1 MIPDTT
7 QSHVMETPTAAAA
20 ALGGTHAVA
29 GGRAGCPLSILLL
42 CDDSRAH
49 ANTVREHIAAF
60 TTRSRHQIKIFNPRG
75 LTGSRFLDLDA
86 FDAVVIH
93 YSLVITSDHYL
104 APGFREQIRRFSGLK
119 IQLIQDEYR
128 WVEEITGMMR
138 HLGIQVLWTLLPPGE
153 IAKVYGARLPGVRII
168 PTLGGYVPEDTLG
181 VVPLP
186 LEARPIDIGYRGR
199 TLPYWLGRLAQEKI
213 WIAQGV
219 LARAAEHGLRCD
231 IRWREEDR
239 IYGRRWYRFLASC
252 KATLGTESG
261 ASITDF
267 DGSVERRTL
276 AYLAEQPQ
284 ADFESVSKAVLEFYE
299 GNVKLQVI
307 SPRVFE
313 AAALRTALILFPGE
327 YSGIVQPWVHYI
339 PLAKDFSNMEEV
351 ARCLRDLPFLRKLTD
366 RAHRD
371 LIASGLYSHRRFISR
386 FDEVLE
392 EEEPVRREGDLRG
405 YWLARIERPLALTGA
420 RLVNLARPVLRIPVA
435 LFKAMT
441 AAVLLLRQHAG
452 RSLVAH
458 WLSDRALRK
467 ETGIVS
473 LLRDA
478 LKLALVVQG
487 LRAASGTEGP
497 FRVTVDVDPEHGRA
511 LFRSQRL
518 GDRDSRTAAVAAP
531 CTGRLSDL
539 WGGSACPVRSLIWD
553 HSAVRGQA
561 ALALPW
567 GIRLLVF
574 VGEHNVHRFDA
585 LSMLG
590 VRHPD
595 CVSELLR
602 GFLSDQSPATP
613 EA

>member
-1 MIPDTT
+1 MTPGTT
-7 QSHVMETPTAAAA
+7 QSHPRETPPAVSTLDNPHAAAP
-20 ALGGTHAVA
+20 
-29 GGRAGCPLSILLL
+29 GRTGRPLSILLL

-49 ANTVREHIAAF
+49 ASTVREHIAAF
-60 TTRSRHQIKIFNPRG
+60 TRWSSHQIKVFNPRG
-75 LTGSRFLDLDA
+75 LAGSRFLDLAA
-86 FDAVVIH
+86 FDVVVIH
-93 YSLVITSDHYL
+93 YSLVIISDHYL

-153 IAKVYGARLPGVRII
+153 IAKVYGARLPGVRIV
-168 PTLGGYVPEDTLG
+168 PTLGGYVPEEMLG
-181 VVPLP
+181 VAPLP
-186 LEARPIDIGYRGR
+186 PEARPIDIGYRGR
-199 TLPYWLGRLAQEKI
+199 TLPYWLGRLAQEKV

-219 LARAAEHGLRCD
+219 LARAAQHGLRCD

-267 DGSVERRTL
+267 DGSLERRTL

-284 ADFESVSKAVLEFYE
+284 ADFETVSRALLEPYE
-299 GNVKLQVI
+299 GNVKLGVI

-386 FDEVLE
+386 FDEILAE
-392 EEEPVRREGDLRG
+392 EQPGRRGRDLGG
-405 YWLARIERPLALTGA
+405 YRLARIERPLVLTGV
-420 RLVNLARPVLRIPVA
+420 RLGRLARPVLRVPVA
-435 LFKAMT
+435 IFKAMT
-441 AAVLLLRQHAG
+441 AAVLLLRQRAG
-452 RSLVAH
+452 RTLVAH
-458 WLSDRALRK
+458 WLADQGLRHT
-467 ETGIVS
+467 TGIVS
-473 LLRDA
+473 LLRDV
-478 LKLALVVQG
+478 LKLAVIA
-487 LRAASGTEGP
+487 RARCAASGTEGP
-497 FRVTVDVDPEHGRA
+497 FQVTIDVDREQGRV
-511 LFRSQRL
+511 LFSSRRL
-518 GDRDSRTAAVAAP
+518 GNRAGRTDAEPASNH
-531 CTGRLSDL
+531 GLSDL
-539 WGGSACPVRSLIWD
+539 WGGSARPLRSLIWD

-561 ALALPW
+561 LLVLPCA
-567 GIRLLVF
+567 IRLSVF
-574 VGEHNVHRFDA
+574 VGEHHVHRFDA
-585 LSMLG
+585 LSTLG
-590 VRHPD
+590 MRHPG

-602 GFLSDQSPATP
+602 AFLSDQSPAPP